1 VQAIAEVVS
10 ATVTDLVAQSLSS
23 TQGGAPDK
31 PRFGSFLA
39 VGPSE
44 KKARIIAVV
53 NNVLTGPVDGVHR
66 ASAFGLSREELRN
79 QQPQIF
85 ALLRTDVHASIIGF
99 IEDGRAFQHLPPHP
113 PEVHDFVYHAT
124 TSDIESVTSDFD
136 FLRQLSY
143 AADGPIDE
151 LLAATIREAYMA
163 RGNNEAFLH
172 RAGQAFSQL
181 FRSDYERLVS
191 ILKKIKPHNRQI

>member
-1 VQAIAEVVS
+1 MQAIAEVVS
-10 ATVTDLVAQSLSS
+10 ATVTNLVAQSLLS
-23 TQGGAPDK
+23 TQGDASDK

-39 VGPSE
+39 VGSRE
-44 KKARIIAVV
+44 KKTRIIAVV

-66 ASAFGLSREELRN
+66 PSAFGLSREELRT

-124 TSDIESVTSDFD
+124 TSDIERVTSDFD

-143 AADGPIDE
+143 AGDGPVDE
-151 LLAATIREAYMA
+151 LLAATIREAFTA
-163 RGNNEAFLH
+163 RGNDEEFLH

-191 ILKKIKPHNRQI
+191 ILKKIKPH